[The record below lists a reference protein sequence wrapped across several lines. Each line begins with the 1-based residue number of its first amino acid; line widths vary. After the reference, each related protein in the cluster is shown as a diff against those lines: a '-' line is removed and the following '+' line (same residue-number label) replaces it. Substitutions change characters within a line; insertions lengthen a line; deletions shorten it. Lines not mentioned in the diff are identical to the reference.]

1 MKKIICIL
9 LCLAMVVFCAACG
22 EEKKDDSSAKSDG
35 DVVETEAPTEEE
47 IEHPVSA
54 DWFNDA
60 VFVGDSITL
69 KLSYYC
75 ENNPSALGEAEF
87 FCAGSLGYNSAL
99 WDIDDPNAVHP
110 YYRGEVQLTEY
121 CAEKTESDKVFIM
134 LGMNDI
140 GMYGVDGAA
149 QACKEL
155 VNRILSHTPDVKI
168 YMESTTPMLAAF
180 EYGDLNNSNVD
191 KFNEWLK
198 QFCEENGYKY
208 MDINSIMRD
217 ETGALK
223 YEYCSDPDAMGIHFT
238 DSACA
243 MWVDYLKN
251 HV

>member
-1 MKKIICIL
+1 MKKIICII
-9 LCLAMVVFCAACG
+9 LCLMMVAVCAACG
-22 EEKKDDSSAKSDG
+22 EETQKEEKKTDAA
-35 DVVETEAPTEEE
+35 VETQEPTEEE

-54 DWFNDA
+54 SWFDDA

-75 ENNPSALGEAEF
+75 ENNPDALGAAEF

-110 YYRGEVQLTEY
+110 YYRGEVELTEY

-140 GMYGVDGAA
+140 GLYGVEGAGD
-149 QACKEL
+149 ACKQL
-155 VNRILSHTPDVKI
+155 VDRIKSHTPDVKI
-168 YMESTTPMLAAF
+168 YLQSTTPILEGF
-180 EYGDLNNSNVD
+180 EIGDLNNANID
-191 KFNEWLK
+191 KFNVWLQ
-198 QFCEENGYKY
+198 QFCEDNGYKY

-217 ETGALK
+217 ESGYLRAD
-223 YEYCSDPDAMGIHFT
+223 YCSDPEAMGIHFT
-238 DSACA
+238 DAACA
-243 MWVDYLKN
+243 LWVDYLKN